1 MKSLDAKLLAEINR
15 YKNIVNYISEQEV
28 DPTLPPPPGGDA
40 ALGGVPPPPPP
51 GGDAA
56 LGGDATLGG
65 ASTTDTGVTGEPDI
79 IDVEAD
85 DDVTQIDDKGDSQE
99 GEESEELDVTD
110 LVNSQKTIED
120 KQEEYFDHL
129 FNQLSQLEKKLAS
142 MDSVLSRLNNI
153 ETKIEKYREKTP
165 EEKLELR
172 SYDSYPFNQKLSD
185 FFQDKQQDMQKTGK
199 NEYVLTSDDVTD
211 FNMPDIK
218 KSFDPNY
225 EDENNF

>member
-15 YKNIVNYISEQEV
+15 YKNIVNYISEQAA
-28 DPTLPPPPGGDA
+28 DPTLPPPPGGA
-40 ALGGVPPPPPP
+40 VPPPP
-51 GGDAA
+51 GGDVA
-56 LGGDATLGG
+56 LGGDQSTDQALG
-65 ASTTDTGVTGEPDI
+65 AISPTGEPEI

-85 DDVTQIDDKGDSQE
+85 DDVTKIDDKGESQE

-129 FNQLSQLEKKLAS
+129 FNQLSQLETKLAS

-153 ETKIEKYREKTP
+153 ESKIEKYREKTP

-185 FFQDKQQDMQKTGK
+185 FFQDKQQEIQKTGK
-199 NEYVLTSDDVTD
+199 NEYVLTSDDVVD

-218 KSFDPNY
+218 NSFDPNY
-225 EDENNF
+225 EDEDQF

>member
-40 ALGGVPPPPPP
+40 ALGGVPPPP

-56 LGGDATLGG
+56 LGGVP
-65 ASTTDTGVTGEPDI
+65 TTDTGVTGEPDI

-85 DDVTQIDDKGDSQE
+85 DDVTKIDDKGDSQE

-129 FNQLSQLEKKLAS
+129 FNQLSQLETKLAS

-185 FFQDKQQDMQKTGK
+185 FFQDKQQDIQKTGK